1 MSVKASC
8 DTETTS
14 AHLAGGRTTTIAVAA
29 KHFLLAV
36 RILCIATVQRS
47 RIIFVGFILH
57 VSVREVSAGFRE
69 TRDLH
74 GYTQLLS
81 IHCGHEAVW
90 TKHACTLGTR
100 NSYNGI
106 EKEFHIFH
114 LMWVVRRPNTGFML
128 LWHEERVRISWFL
141 HRSCVA

>member
-36 RILCIATVQRS
+36 RILCIAPVQRN
-47 RIIFVGFILH
+47 RIIFMGFILR
-57 VSVREVSAGFRE
+57 VNVREVSAGFRE
-69 TRDLH
+69 TQHLH
-74 GYTQLLS
+74 SYTQLLS
-81 IHCGHEAVW
+81 IQYGYEVVR
-90 TKHACTLGTR
+90 TEHACALCCTR
-100 NSYNGI
+100 SSYHGI

-114 LMWVVRRPNTGFML
+114 LM
-128 LWHEERVRISWFL
+128 
-141 HRSCVA
+141 